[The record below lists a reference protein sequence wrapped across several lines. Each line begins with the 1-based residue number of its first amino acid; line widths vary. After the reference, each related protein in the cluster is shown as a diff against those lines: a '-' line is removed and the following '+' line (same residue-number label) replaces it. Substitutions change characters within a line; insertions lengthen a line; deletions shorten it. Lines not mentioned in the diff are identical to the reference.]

1 MKIVYITPHLS
12 TGGMPEYLRK
22 KVELLKN
29 DHDVWVMEL
38 HTEHTYRI
46 IRDKIE
52 SLIGERLI
60 AIDRNFDRMFQLI
73 QQIDPDI
80 LHFEELSDYHV
91 PESILDKI
99 YVPDRKYKIF
109 ETFHDSSIES
119 FEKKFIPD
127 KLLVVSPWQLK
138 MMKEL
143 GVPIEVINH
152 EIEAGERN
160 REGLIQLG
168 LDPNKKH
175 VMQVGL
181 FSRRKN
187 QSETFELARLMPE
200 VQFHFLG
207 GLTDNYSDYWRPIIE
222 NKPDNCIIWNERSDV
237 YNFYQCFD
245 AVIFPSRG
253 QYGDRETNPLVIRE
267 SIAWKIPLLVR
278 DLPVYMGMYKQNDR
292 VKFMNDSLEENV
304 SLINQLL
311 SIKQENKKQEI
322 KPMQELDAHFFRKKL
337 FNISFNSSD
346 NKINFDYLES
356 VPLSFMVCVR
366 DIDTEVPI
374 YSFESHFNQGTD
386 IWCIP
391 IPKPHYDFQGNP
403 NFGGFLFDFYDLNQQ
418 DKKLYSQAIRLKGTT
433 FQKSKFRVESFDP
446 LFVNYEQFFT
456 DKIYESFFA
465 KNKLIDNLDVVIDV
479 GANVGLFTE
488 YCLRKGASKVYS
500 VEIND
505 KAIDT
510 FKQIHGSRENV
521 KLITKGLSAESGEIE
536 VYLDPENSLVSS
548 VIQTHTSGLSISK
561 KVQMM
566 SLKELLDSENIQHVN
581 LLKIDVEGA
590 EYDIFKSIDSE
601 ILSKVDYILMEFH
614 DNFGGILRDE
624 ILTKLELAG
633 FTYTMWQ
640 DDCKGQAYEYEE
652 RGTIFAIK
660 NIE

>member
-1 MKIVYITPHLS
+1 MKIIYITPHLS

-22 KVELLKN
+22 KVELLK
-29 DHDVWVMEL
+29 DEHDVWVMEL
-38 HTEHTYRI
+38 HTEYAYRI

-73 QQIDPDI
+73 QDIEPDVI
-80 LHFEELSDYHV
+80 HFEELSDYHV

-99 YVPDRKYKIF
+99 YVPNRKYKIF

-160 REGLIQLG
+160 REALVQLG

-187 QSETFELARLMPE
+187 QSETFQLARLMPE

-207 GLTDNYSDYWRPIIE
+207 GLTENYSDYWKPLME

-237 YNFYQCFD
+237 YNFYECFD
-245 AVIFPSRG
+245 VVIFPSRG

-278 DLPVYMGMYKQNDR
+278 DLPVYMGMYKQTDK
-292 VKFMNDSLEENV
+292 VKFMSDNIYENIN
-304 SLINQLL
+304 LLNQLL
-311 SIKQENKKQEI
+311 QVENKNKEI

-374 YSFESHFNQGTD
+374 YSFEAHFNQGTD

-488 YCLRKGASKVYS
+488 YCLQKGASKVYS

-624 ILTKLELAG
+624 ILTKLEVSG

>member
-1 MKIVYITPHLS
+1 MKIIYITPHLS

-22 KVELLKN
+22 KVELLK
-29 DHDVWVMEL
+29 DEHDVWVMEL
-38 HTEHTYRI
+38 HTEYAYRI

-73 QQIDPDI
+73 QDIEPDVI
-80 LHFEELSDYHV
+80 HFEELSDYHV

-99 YVPDRKYKIF
+99 YVSDRKYKIF

-222 NKPDNCIIWNERSDV
+222 KKPDNCIIWNERSDV

-322 KPMQELDAHFFRKKL
+322 KPMQVDAHFFRKKL
-337 FNISFNSSD
+337 FNISFDSSD

-374 YSFESHFNQGTD
+374 YSFEAHFNQGTD

-488 YCLRKGASKVYS
+488 YCLQKGASKVYS

-561 KVQMM
+561 KVQMI

-652 RGTIFAIK
+652 RGTIFAK
-660 NIE
+660 K